1 MMLENLEDRCLLSVA
16 SVSRGGTL
24 TVNGTALN
32 DTIRITKERK
42 GWLNV
47 QVNDTTLQF
56 RLVSVRRIWV
66 DCFAGNDDVA
76 FSSRLP
82 GATILGGDG
91 DDHLAG
97 TRANDSIDGGLGNDS
112 LFAWQ
117 GDDTV
122 TGGDG
127 ADTID
132 GCDGNDTL
140 HGNGGNDSMSG
151 YIGDDQVFG
160 DDGNDTLFGAAGN
173 DTVDG
178 GNGTDNAVREGT
190 DTFLNVENIT

>member
-1 MMLENLEDRCLLSVA
+1 VA

-24 TVNGTALN
+24 TVNGTALDDN
-32 DTIRITKERK
+32 ILITKGRK
-42 GWLNV
+42 GVLNV
-47 QVNDTTLQF
+47 QVNSTALQF
-56 RLVSVRRIWV
+56 RIITVKRIWV
-66 DCFAGNDDVA
+66 DALAGNDTVA
-76 FSSRLP
+76 FSSRVP

-91 DDHLAG
+91 DDHLSG
-97 TRANDSIDGGLGNDS
+97 TRTDDSIDGGAGNDS
-112 LFAWQ
+112 LFGWQ
-117 GDDTV
+117 GNDSI
-122 TGGDG
+122 TGDAG

-140 HGNGGNDSMSG
+140 RGGIGNDSMSG
-151 YIGDDQVFG
+151 FIGDDSLFG